1 MNQNDARYL
10 ELAEKWLN
18 GSITP
23 EEELEYAEWYNRH
36 HTDEVLELDPHY
48 ASTRDEHRL
57 KILQQ
62 INARRKHKFIL
73 RRRLVRFA
81 AAILLLI
88 AGGAIFWF
96 FNQHKTSA
104 PVISHDAQ
112 PVHND
117 IMPGK
122 SGAILQLADG
132 RTIILDTASNGNLAS
147 SSAANVIKSSDALS
161 FLVKDGDQ
169 PALPEYNTLVTP
181 RGRQQ
186 ELQLADGSKVWL
198 NAQSSIRFPSTFPGN
213 FREVTITGEAYFEVA
228 KNPQKPFIVH
238 VNNSSIEVLGTHFNV
253 MAYNNEPA
261 MATTLLEG
269 AIVFHSNNQ
278 NLILRPGQQSRL
290 LSNGNLVLIP
300 DADIDLAVAWKNGL
314 QAFDQA
320 DLKTIMRQVGRWYN
334 VDIDFVGELPSRTF
348 SGGIP
353 RSASLS
359 QLLQLFKATN
369 IHFKIDA
376 ENKKLTVIP

>member
-36 HTDEVLELDPHY
+36 HPDEVLELEPHY
-48 ASTRDEHRL
+48 ASSRDEHRL
-57 KILQQ
+57 KMLQQ
-62 INARRKHKFIL
+62 INARRKHKPTL
-73 RRRLVRFA
+73 RRRPLKA
-81 AAILLLI
+81 AAVILLLI
-88 AGGAIFWF
+88 TGAGIFWF

-104 PVISHDAQ
+104 PIVSHKAQ
-112 PVHND
+112 PVKND

-147 SSAANVIKSSDALS
+147 SSAANVIKSSRALS
-161 FLVKDGDQ
+161 FLVRNGGQ
-169 PALPEYNTLVTP
+169 PALPEFNTLVTP

-186 ELQLADGSKVWL
+186 ELQLADGTRVWL
-198 NAQSSIRFPSTFPGN
+198 NAQSSIRFPSTFPGST
-213 FREVTITGEAYFEVA
+213 REVTITGEAYFEVA
-228 KNPQKPFIVH
+228 KNTQKPFIVH
-238 VNNSSIEVLGTHFNV
+238 VNNSLIEVLGTHFNV

-269 AIVFHSNNQ
+269 AIAFHSNNQ
-278 NLILRPGQQSRL
+278 NLTLRPGQQSRL
-290 LSNGNLVLIP
+290 LSNGKLVLIP
-300 DADIDLAVAWKNGL
+300 DADTDLAVAWKNGL

-320 DLKTIMRQVGRWYN
+320 DLKTIMRQVGRWYD
-334 VDIDFVGELPSRTF
+334 VDIEFVGDLPPRTF

-353 RSASLS
+353 RSANLS